1 LHQDHGAHTSAH
13 VELDLIEGSG
23 HEALSRGNAVTNILC
38 LSAFTTCCLGD
49 YQSDRSRFSGF
60 PVPMRQF
67 FLFPLLFFI
76 FYKSELSLWSLRL
89 GRTCAFSSSFEGY
102 IPARV
107 DLFWTTGGRWSHRTC
122 MAFTVGGRPSG
133 ALSTGLAMEKD
144 RGFRLSFMILGKWR
158 APTRGGGL
166 WTNYLRAPGSDN
178 DFG

>member
-38 LSAFTTCCLGD
+38 LSAFTTCCLGA

-67 FLFPLLFFI
+67 LLLLFSFI
-76 FYKSELSLWSLRL
+76 FHKSKLSLWSLRL
-89 GRTCAFSSSFEGY
+89 GRTCAFSSSVEGY

-122 MAFTVGGRPSG
+122 MAFTEGGRPSG
-133 ALSTGLAMEKD
+133 ALNTGSAMEKSAVF
-144 RGFRLSFMILGKWR
+144 GFLS
-158 APTRGGGL
+158 
-166 WTNYLRAPGSDN
+166 
-178 DFG
+178 

>member
-1 LHQDHGAHTSAH
+1 MRPYLEEMPSRTSYA
-13 VELDLIEGSG
+13 
-23 HEALSRGNAVTNILC
+23 
-38 LSAFTTCCLGD
+38 
-49 YQSDRSRFSGF
+49 
-60 PVPMRQF
+60 
-67 FLFPLLFFI
+67 FPLLLLAAWGTTNQIDLVSPAFQCRCVSFFSFLFFLSI
-76 FYKSELSLWSLRL
+76 FHKSELSLWSLRH

-133 ALSTGLAMEKD
+133 ALSTGLAMEKV